1 MMDISPCRLAT
12 MRHHDRDYQ
21 NDPIDRPVSWV
32 VSFSRK
38 WLRFVAAAGPNRTF
52 RPEHRDLD
60 TQARFGFG
68 QTFTRTNINRHLN
81 SFSHGFILDNHGMQR
96 R

>member
-60 TQARFGFG
+60 TTVRRALDLDKR
-68 QTFTRTNINRHLN
+68 
-81 SFSHGFILDNHGMQR
+81 SHVPTSIVT
-96 R
+96 